1 MDKQAFEK
9 DSTYKS
15 FCLCLK
21 GILETEVT
29 LDNFKDKIERYIESK
44 NLAGLEKKIFE
55 LFLYLNPKKE
65 NSKLNLI
72 EF

>member
-1 MDKQAFEK
+1 M
-9 DSTYKS
+9 
-15 FCLCLK
+15 LK
-21 GILETEVT
+21 RNFRNRSPT

-72 EF
+72 EL